1 MKLSRLILALA
12 MLIFVLACAGTALS
26 QRDANMGTRFSEIL
40 KDTDHPLTEA
50 QLKQL
55 KEMPQGRESFQKMME
70 ILTEDQYALIR
81 KSFRSRRGRR
91 APSPI
96 LLKGGH
102 VIDPLNNINDNM
114 DVLVDNGK
122 IARVAKNIQAPE
134 GAQVVDVSGLYV
146 TPGLIDIHAHVFY
159 TDKTRNY
166 RWVIPDDKCIM
177 SGVTTAVDPGSS
189 GAYTFERFKDEVID
203 RARIRV
209 LAFLN
214 IVAPGMQAE
223 YENDHTQ
230 FKVGLAVETAK
241 KYPRTI
247 IGFKTAHYRGG
258 GYDELHGP
266 WTIADSVIAAG
277 NIAKLPVMLDFHP
290 APASDGYPER
300 SFRDILLNKM
310 RPGDIYTH
318 CFARMFPVVL
328 EDGKVNPDAIKAQQQ
343 GRIFDVG
350 HGAGSFVFLR
360 AVPAIKQGFYPNS
373 ISTDLHDGNSNSPV
387 IDMSYVMSKFICM
400 GMPLEDV
407 IRCSTINPAREI
419 NRPELGHLSVG
430 AVADIAVLD
439 LLKGDFGYPD
449 VGRAKITCD
458 KRLQCAMTLFGGNI
472 IFDLNAITMPN
483 WEDIPKE
490 SSYWN
495 PPSLAY

>member
-1 MKLSRLILALA
+1 MRISRFIMVFAVLVFL
-12 MLIFVLACAGTALS
+12 LACAGTALS
-26 QRDANMGTRFSEIL
+26 QRGTNMVTFISEIL
-40 KDTDHPLTEA
+40 KDTDHPLTDA
-50 QLKQL
+50 QVKQL
-55 KEMPQGRESFQKMME
+55 KEIPQSRQAFQKMTE
-70 ILTEDQYALIR
+70 ILTEDQNNLIR
-81 KSFRSRRGRR
+81 RNLRRRGRR
-91 APSPI
+91 GPSTI

-102 VIDPLNNINDNM
+102 VIDPANNINSTM

-122 IARVAKNIQAPE
+122 IANVAKNIQAPE

-159 TDKTRNY
+159 TDLVSNY

-189 GAYTFERFKDEVID
+189 GAYTFERFKNEVID
-203 RARIRV
+203 RSRIRV
-209 LAFLN
+209 LALLN
-214 IVAPGMQAE
+214 IVAPGMHVE
-223 YENDHTQ
+223 HENDHTQ

-247 IGFKTAHYRGG
+247 VGFKTAHYRGG
-258 GYDELHGP
+258 GYDEFHGP

-277 NIAKLPVMLDFHP
+277 NIANLPVMLDFHP

-300 SFRDILLNKM
+300 SVRDILLKKM

-328 EDGKVNPDAIKAQQQ
+328 ENGKVNPDAIKAQQQ

-360 AVPAIKQGFYPNS
+360 AAKAIKQGFYPNS
-373 ISTDLHDGNSNSPV
+373 ISTDLHSGNSNSPA
-387 IDMSYVMSKFICM
+387 IDMCYVMSKFLCL

-407 IRCSTINPAREI
+407 IKCSTINPAREI

-439 LLKGDFGYPD
+439 MLKGKFGYPD
-449 VGRAKITCD
+449 VGGGKITSD

-472 IFDLNAITMPN
+472 IFDLNAISMPE
-483 WEDIPKE
+483 WEDIPKD

-495 PPSLAY
+495 PASLAY